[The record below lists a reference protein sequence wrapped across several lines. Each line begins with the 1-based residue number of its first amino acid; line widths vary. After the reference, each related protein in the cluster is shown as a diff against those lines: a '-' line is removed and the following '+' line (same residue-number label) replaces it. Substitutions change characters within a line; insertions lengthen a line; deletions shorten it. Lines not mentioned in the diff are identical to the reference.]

1 MVSLRGISSEHVRMA
16 AAEIDRVGVPI
27 KQRPIAWY
35 VVVDGKYYPPKYIVC
50 LAHNDT
56 RTGKAQDHLISL
68 GFGIV
73 QK

>member
-1 MVSLRGISSEHVRMA
+1 MA

-50 LAHNDT
+50 LAHKYAHGFELDSDDT